1 MGVVVVAIG
10 LLAIVL
16 NLPPVSKVVL
26 LPDPDGSVGTVV
38 VKSERAEQ
46 VVSNAYGSASVS
58 RQGTITA
65 AQELTS
71 TITTDYA
78 STLAAR
84 PAPPVSFVVF
94 FEFGSAV
101 DIAPQ
106 FQPVL
111 EQLRAALPSYPAAEI
126 TVIGH
131 TDRVGT
137 LESNDIL
144 SVQRAETIRAWL
156 VQAGVQALSI
166 TVAGRGERE
175 PLVSTADE
183 VAEAKNRRV
192 EINLR

>member
-1 MGVVVVAIG
+1 MGVVLVAIG
-10 LLAIVL
+10 LLALVL

-26 LPDPDGSVGTVV
+26 LPDADGRVGSVV

-65 AQELTS
+65 GQELTS
-71 TITTDYA
+71 AVASDYA

-84 PAPPVSFVVF
+84 PAAPVSFVVF

-106 FQPVL
+106 FLPVL
-111 EQLRAALPSYPAAEI
+111 DQLRAALPSYPAAEI

-131 TDRVGT
+131 TDRC
-137 LESNDIL
+137 L
-144 SVQRAETIRAWL
+144 
-156 VQAGVQALSI
+156 
-166 TVAGRGERE
+166 
-175 PLVSTADE
+175 
-183 VAEAKNRRV
+183 
-192 EINLR
+192 